1 MILEILLVFLLI
13 GGLVAT
19 VLSLFIR
26 GDRGKSEPAEA
37 AAIDVD
43 NPQRDI

>member
-1 MILEILLVFLLI
+1 MVLEILLVLLLI

-26 GDRGKSEPAEA
+26 GDRAKSNRSEPAA
-37 AAIDVD
+37 LDVD